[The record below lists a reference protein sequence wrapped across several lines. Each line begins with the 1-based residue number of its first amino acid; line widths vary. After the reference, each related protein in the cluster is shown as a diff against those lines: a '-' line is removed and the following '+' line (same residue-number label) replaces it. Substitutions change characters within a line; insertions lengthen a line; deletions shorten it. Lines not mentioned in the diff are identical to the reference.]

1 MVVLDD
7 QKLSAAAARM
17 GNIVRK
23 SWQGSKASNKASPS
37 SMEGLTLARL
47 ARHCKPYLIRH
58 STISGQS
65 RMSRP

>member
-23 SWQGSKASNKASPS
+23 SWQGSKAGTETVHRRWKV
-37 SMEGLTLARL
+37 
-47 ARHCKPYLIRH
+47 
-58 STISGQS
+58 
-65 RMSRP
+65 